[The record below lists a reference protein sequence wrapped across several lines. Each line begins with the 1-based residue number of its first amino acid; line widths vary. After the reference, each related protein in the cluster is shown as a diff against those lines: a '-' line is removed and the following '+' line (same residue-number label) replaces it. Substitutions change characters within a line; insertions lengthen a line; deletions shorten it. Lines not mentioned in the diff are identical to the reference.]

1 MSENVDLNA
10 CLMFASDIF
19 GLFNEASFKNV
30 FSSRYGFRKEG
41 SFLTLRL
48 FWIRSR
54 RNGSLYFATKVDFLL
69 ISIEFPSILSNSK
82 AKSGLKEP
90 K

>member
-30 FSSRYGFRKEG
+30 FFVPLRFPQRRLLFNASSFFESEADETEAYILPQR
-41 SFLTLRL
+41 LT
-48 FWIRSR
+48 F
-54 RNGSLYFATKVDFLL
+54 Y
-69 ISIEFPSILSNSK
+69 
-82 AKSGLKEP
+82 
-90 K
+90 